1 MSNLRKH
8 RVPLITAAGMIAI
21 PLAFAFL
28 SGAGAGTA
36 LGGLARLLGVFFT
49 IFGGASI
56 VMGVFL
62 MAWVGWNIWRDG
74 GSDVAN
80 G

>member
-49 IFGGASI
+49 IFRGREHCDGRLFD
-56 VMGVFL
+56 GVGRVEHL
-62 MAWVGWNIWRDG
+62 A
-74 GSDVAN
+74 
-80 G
+80 